1 MFKWSVQFPAILKIR
16 SGIVRSSYVEI
27 AEQVLTSVKNSKN
40 AFLTP
45 EISVCQ
51 VTALSQSGFV
61 DITVGITIGIT
72 NGITNDQSRNLRYE
86 R

>member
-1 MFKWSVQFPAILKIR
+1 MMAMLDNGHPNAELDSPLPLNI
-16 SGIVRSSYVEI
+16 VEI